1 MSIENMLEELERRR
15 AEAQLG
21 EGPKYVAQQ
30 HAKAKLTARE
40 RLDLL
45 LDEGSFRELHT
56 FVEGAGVV
64 TGHGKIEGRPV
75 YAFAQDFT
83 ALGAAFSPAQ
93 ADKICKILDQA
104 LEGGVPV
111 VGLVDSVGI
120 QKGPAGLAGCAEL
133 LHRQALASGV
143 VPQVWAVMGPCP
155 GDLALSPAL
164 ADFVVMVEETSH
176 MHIQAIGPEM
186 VARVSADLE
195 ALGGA
200 APHSEVSGVAH
211 FLAGDDEEAISLV
224 RQLLGYFPQN
234 NVEDPPYLEP
244 TDDAWRME
252 GELDAIALEEPC
264 DMREIIRRVFD
275 RGSFLEVH
283 QRFARDAIVGL
294 ARLYGLAVGVVAMGA
309 LDIDVADKIVR
320 FVRTCDCFNLPLIVF
335 VDSTGFPTDMA
346 QEHKGI
352 IRHGAK
358 LVYVC
363 SEATIPKVA
372 VIVRR
377 AYGGAFIATCP
388 QADMALAWPKAEVA
402 LLGPEKMSADLKLSS
417 YEAAAEGYV
426 DEVIEPHRTRP
437 RLIAAL
443 EVLKNKRALGRG
455 RRGGRGRGGN
465 TPL

>member
-1 MSIENMLEELERRR
+1 MSIESILEELKRRR
-15 AEAQLG
+15 AQAQLG
-21 EGPKYVAQQ
+21 EGPKYIAQQ
-30 HAKAKLTARE
+30 HAKAKFIARE

-45 LDEGSFRELHT
+45 LDEESFRELDA

-64 TGHGKIEGRPV
+64 TGYGRIEGRPV
-75 YAFAQDFT
+75 YAFAQEFT

-93 ADKICKILDQA
+93 ADKICKILDLA

-111 VGLVDSVGI
+111 VALVDSVGI
-120 QKGPAGLAGCAEL
+120 QGGAGGLVGCAEL

-143 VPQVWAVMGPCP
+143 IPQVWAVMGPCP

-176 MHIQAIGPEM
+176 MHIQALGPEM
-186 VARVSADLE
+186 VAKVSVDLE
-195 ALGGA
+195 VLGGA
-200 APHSEVSGVAH
+200 ATHSAVSGVAH
-211 FLAGDDEEAISLV
+211 LVAGDDEEAISLV
-224 RQLLGYFPQN
+224 RCLLGYLPQN

-244 TDDAWRME
+244 TDDPWRMDD
-252 GELDAIALEEPC
+252 ELDAIALEEPC
-264 DMREIIRRVFD
+264 DMREVIRRVFD

-283 QRFARDAIVGL
+283 ERFAQSAVVGL
-294 ARLYGLAVGVVAMGA
+294 ARLHGLAVGAVAMGA
-309 LDIDVADKIVR
+309 LDINATDKIAR
-320 FVRTCDCFNLPLIVF
+320 FVRTCDCFNLPLIAF

-346 QEHKGI
+346 QEHGGI

-358 LVYVC
+358 LVYAC
-363 SEATIPKVA
+363 SEATVPKVA

-377 AYGGAFIATCP
+377 AYGSAFIATCP
-388 QADMALAWPKAEVA
+388 QADMAFAWPKTEVA
-402 LLGPEKMSADLKLSS
+402 LSGPEKTSADLKLSS

-443 EVLKNKRALGRG
+443 EVLKNKRALNLPKRH
-455 RRGGRGRGGN
+455 GN
-465 TPL
+465 MPM